1 MLNHCYSQ
9 SESVIAYSYKAED
22 HILILLLDCN
32 VGYSY
37 SGGGFIMQEVFTY
50 EKKGKGIIRTF
61 GEEFSFRQRVDTLK
75 IEKSSLQD
83 VSGITYK
90 KASSN
95 RRDKLI
101 ENFIKRAA
109 VTDCYKVFL
118 EGISKCKDD

>member
-1 MLNHCYSQ
+1 
-9 SESVIAYSYKAED
+9 
-22 HILILLLDCN
+22 
-32 VGYSY
+32 
-37 SGGGFIMQEVFTY
+37 MQEVFTY